1 MFYGYRVVPGRGDE
15 TRSAEAF
22 EVLNQPAKFARRF
35 SLSLDHLARR
45 SAVGP
50 RKNRR
55 HRTYNHFNPS
65 R

>member
-45 SAVGP
+45 TISSAP
-50 RKNRR
+50 LA
-55 HRTYNHFNPS
+55 P
-65 R
+65 